1 MKYQLKRPC
10 KPLAAT
16 LAVALQLAAIAA
28 RHVTRMADAMI
39 AACVA
44 RALETG
50 EPLDIPERRALPAPR
65 GARPAASDGD
75 WDRLMRAN
83 RAPRRRHG
91 L

>member
-1 MKYQLKRPC
+1 M
-10 KPLAAT
+10 T
-16 LAVALQLAAIAA
+16 LNQLAAIAA

-50 EPLDIPERRALPAPR
+50 EPLDIPERPR
-65 GARPAASDGD
+65 RGRSRGKRPAIVTLDEPDGD
-75 WDRLMRAN
+75 WDRLMREN